1 MKIGITNDH
10 RGLVLKQT
18 LTNYLENKGY
28 NIIDYGTDSDDSVD
42 YPDYAF
48 KLGKSL
54 QKKDIDLG
62 IAICGTGIGMDIA
75 LNKVKGIRCAKA
87 SNEEEAILA
96 RSHNDA
102 NALALSAKIS
112 SDIAKDIVDKF
123 INTNF
128 SNDKRHIERIQKIKE
143 YENDQTCLLL
153 NCLSINRMESR

>member
-102 NALALSAKIS
+102 NALALSAKIR

-143 YENDQTCLLL
+143 YEND
-153 NCLSINRMESR
+153 

>member
-102 NALALSAKIS
+102 NVLALSAKIS

-143 YENDQTCLLL
+143 YEND
-153 NCLSINRMESR
+153 

>member
-112 SDIAKDIVDKF
+112 SDMAKDIVDKF

-143 YENDQTCLLL
+143 YEND
-153 NCLSINRMESR
+153 

>member
-10 RGLVLKQT
+10 RGLILKQT

-54 QKKDIDLG
+54 QTKDIDLG

-143 YENDQTCLLL
+143 YEND
-153 NCLSINRMESR
+153 

>member
-18 LTNYLENKGY
+18 LTNYLEKKGY

-54 QKKDIDLG
+54 QTKDIDLG

-112 SDIAKDIVDKF
+112 SDMAKDIVDKF

-143 YENDQTCLLL
+143 YEND
-153 NCLSINRMESR
+153 

>member
-54 QKKDIDLG
+54 QTKDIDLG

-112 SDIAKDIVDKF
+112 SDIAKDRVDKF

-143 YENDQTCLLL
+143 YEND
-153 NCLSINRMESR
+153 

>member
-54 QKKDIDLG
+54 QTKDIDLG

-102 NALALSAKIS
+102 NALALSAKIR

-143 YENDQTCLLL
+143 YEND
-153 NCLSINRMESR
+153 

>member
-28 NIIDYGTDSDDSVD
+28 NIIDYGTDSDDRDD
-42 YPDYAF
+42 YPDNAF

-54 QKKDIDLG
+54 QTKDIDLG

-143 YENDQTCLLL
+143 YEND
-153 NCLSINRMESR
+153 

>member
-102 NALALSAKIS
+102 NALALTAKIS

-143 YENDQTCLLL
+143 Y
-153 NCLSINRMESR
+153 

>member
-28 NIIDYGTDSDDSVD
+28 KIIDYGTDSDDSVD

-54 QKKDIDLG
+54 QTKDIDLG

-143 YENDQTCLLL
+143 YEND
-153 NCLSINRMESR
+153 

>member
-102 NALALSAKIS
+102 NALALSTKIS

-143 YENDQTCLLL
+143 YEND
-153 NCLSINRMESR
+153 

>member
-1 MKIGITNDH
+1 MKIGITNIH

-54 QKKDIDLG
+54 QTKDIDLG

-143 YENDQTCLLL
+143 YEND
-153 NCLSINRMESR
+153 

>member
-54 QKKDIDLG
+54 QTKDIDLG

-102 NALALSAKIS
+102 NVLALSAKIS

-143 YENDQTCLLL
+143 YEND
-153 NCLSINRMESR
+153 

>member
-102 NALALSAKIS
+102 NALALTAKIS

-143 YENDQTCLLL
+143 YEND
-153 NCLSINRMESR
+153 

>member
-48 KLGKSL
+48 KLGKSI

-102 NALALSAKIS
+102 NALALTAKIS
-112 SDIAKDIVDKF
+112 SDMAKDIVDNF
-123 INTNF
+123 ININF

-143 YENDQTCLLL
+143 YEND
-153 NCLSINRMESR
+153 

>member
-102 NALALSAKIS
+102 NALALTAKIS
-112 SDIAKDIVDKF
+112 SNMAKDIVDKF

-143 YENDQTCLLL
+143 YEND
-153 NCLSINRMESR
+153 

>member
-54 QKKDIDLG
+54 QTKDIDLG

-143 YENDQTCLLL
+143 YEND
-153 NCLSINRMESR
+153 

>member
-28 NIIDYGTDSDDSVD
+28 NIIDYGTDSDDSAD

-143 YENDQTCLLL
+143 YEND
-153 NCLSINRMESR
+153 

>member
-54 QKKDIDLG
+54 QTKEIDLG

-143 YENDQTCLLL
+143 YEND
-153 NCLSINRMESR
+153 

>member
-18 LTNYLENKGY
+18 LTNYLEKKGY

-143 YENDQTCLLL
+143 YEND
-153 NCLSINRMESR
+153 

>member
-54 QKKDIDLG
+54 QTKDIDLG

-112 SDIAKDIVDKF
+112 SDIAKDIIDKF

-143 YENDQTCLLL
+143 YEND
-153 NCLSINRMESR
+153 

>member
-18 LTNYLENKGY
+18 LTNYLEKKGY

-54 QKKDIDLG
+54 QIKDIDLG

-143 YENDQTCLLL
+143 YEND
-153 NCLSINRMESR
+153 

>member
-48 KLGKSL
+48 KLRKSL

-112 SDIAKDIVDKF
+112 SDMAKDIVDKF

-143 YENDQTCLLL
+143 YEND
-153 NCLSINRMESR
+153 

>member
-1 MKIGITNDH
+1 MK
-10 RGLVLKQT
+10 K
-18 LTNYLENKGY
+18 KGY

-48 KLGKSL
+48 KLGKRL
-54 QKKDIDLG
+54 QTKDIDLG

-143 YENDQTCLLL
+143 YEND
-153 NCLSINRMESR
+153 

>member
-54 QKKDIDLG
+54 QTKDIDLG

-102 NALALSAKIS
+102 NALALTAKIS
-112 SDIAKDIVDKF
+112 SDMAKDIVDKF

-143 YENDQTCLLL
+143 YEND
-153 NCLSINRMESR
+153 

>member
-18 LTNYLENKGY
+18 LTNYLEKKGY

-62 IAICGTGIGMDIA
+62 IAICGTGIGMDVA

-143 YENDQTCLLL
+143 YEND
-153 NCLSINRMESR
+153 

>member
-54 QKKDIDLG
+54 QTKDIDLG

-102 NALALSAKIS
+102 NALALTAKIS
-112 SDIAKDIVDKF
+112 SNMAKDIVDKF

-143 YENDQTCLLL
+143 YEND
-153 NCLSINRMESR
+153 